1 MPRKLCE
8 RCNKNPV
15 NTIRR
20 KTGKKVCKDCFIEA
34 FEFEVGH
41 TILFELRKKHGMMM
55 PGQRVAIGA
64 SGGKDSC
71 VLIEVLNNLNNRL
84 KLGLE
89 LVLVSIDEGIAGYRD
104 DSLQAVHKHSARLD
118 LPLTIL
124 SYDELYNW
132 TMDKIVA
139 EIGKKNN
146 CTYCGILRRQSLD
159 RGASLVKA
167 DVVALGHNADDVAET
182 VLMNLLRGDLARL
195 ARCTNLVADDDPEA
209 CPRVKPFHF
218 CIEHEIVLYAKYKK
232 LEYFSTE
239 CTYAPDAYRGHARH
253 LIRSLE
259 IKKKHVAIEI
269 IRSGEAMA
277 AQIKAGQKIK
287 QTKAE
292 LQSEGGTKSQLPG
305 RNACKLCGFI
315 SSTDICKACVLL
327 KGLNMGK
334 PKMAVTGKIDMT
346 QERENADKKIDEV
359 TEKIQACGDRCKT
372 SCDKSP
378 LNST

>member
-1 MPRKLCE
+1 MGLISRVSSRTYRFGRLAMPRRLCQ
-8 RCNKNPV
+8 RCGKHPI

-41 TILFELRKKHGMMM
+41 TILFELRKKHGLMM

-104 DSLQAVHKHSARLD
+104 DSLQAVHKHSARLN

-195 ARCTNLVADDDPEA
+195 ARCTKIVTDDPEA
-209 CPRVKPFHF
+209 VPRVKPFHF
-218 CIEHEIVLYAKYKK
+218 CIEHEIVLYAKYKG

-259 IKKKHVAIEI
+259 NTKRDVAIQI
-269 IRSGEAMA
+269 IRSGEAIA
-277 AQIKAGQKIK
+277 AQIKAGQSI
-287 QTKAE
+287 
-292 LQSEGGTKSQLPG
+292 QLGKNDKKTSKVPA
-305 RNACKLCGFI
+305 RLSCKLCGFI
-315 SSTDICKACVLL
+315 SSTEVCKACVLL
-327 KGLNMGK
+327 KGLNTGR
-334 PKMAVTGKIDMT
+334 PKMAVKGTIDMT
-346 QERENADKKIDEV
+346 AEVEEKAASSRPSTAID
-359 TEKIQACGDRCKT
+359 
-372 SCDKSP
+372 
-378 LNST
+378 L

>member
-20 KTGKKVCKDCFIEA
+20 KTGKKVCKECFIEA

-41 TILFELRKKHGMMM
+41 TILYELRKKYGVML

-104 DSLQAVHKHSARLD
+104 DSLKAVHNHSARLN

-195 ARCTNLVADDDPEA
+195 ARCTNMVAD
-209 CPRVKPFHF
+209 
-218 CIEHEIVLYAKYKK
+218 
-232 LEYFSTE
+232 
-239 CTYAPDAYRGHARH
+239 AR
-253 LIRSLE
+253 S
-259 IKKKHVAIEI
+259 
-269 IRSGEAMA
+269 
-277 AQIKAGQKIK
+277 AQG
-287 QTKAE
+287 
-292 LQSEGGTKSQLPG
+292 SENP
-305 RNACKLCGFI
+305 
-315 SSTDICKACVLL
+315 
-327 KGLNMGK
+327 
-334 PKMAVTGKIDMT
+334 
-346 QERENADKKIDEV
+346 
-359 TEKIQACGDRCKT
+359 
-372 SCDKSP
+372 P
-378 LNST
+378 LRRDF